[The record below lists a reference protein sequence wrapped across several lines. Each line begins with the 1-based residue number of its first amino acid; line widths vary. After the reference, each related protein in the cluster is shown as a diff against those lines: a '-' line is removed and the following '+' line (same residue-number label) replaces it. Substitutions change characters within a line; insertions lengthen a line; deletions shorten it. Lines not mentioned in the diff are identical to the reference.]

1 MHSEPEFWDD
11 VVRLLPVC
19 IELEENFEKIRKE
32 FFLFASKNIHSDSKI
47 KRFLN
52 YPNLQIQNQHKNSE
66 QSNLYSG
73 DWNVCFAGTDA
84 SSSKEWGNY
93 ELLEKIVKWKT
104 KISMNSQIDYAKSQ
118 FQTFNSIVEN
128 HADKGQCSGA
138 VFSILKPGALIH
150 PHNGSDNTMRCHM
163 CIYGDD
169 ECTITVG
176 NKTRTWTE
184 GRILSF
190 KDGPPYMHSVKHNG
204 TKDRVVL
211 IFNFDLD
218 YLRIKFPEAK
228 L

>member
-1 MHSEPEFWDD
+1 MYLENEFWDD
-11 VVRLLPVC
+11 VVRPLPVC
-19 IELEENFEKIRKE
+19 IELEKNFKQIRKE
-32 FFLFASKNIHSDSKI
+32 FFSFMSQNSCDESKI

-52 YPNLQIQNQHKNSE
+52 YPNLQMQNQDKNTK

-84 SSSKEWGNY
+84 SPFKEWGNY

-118 FQTFNSIVEN
+118 FPTLNSIIEKY
-128 HADKGQCSGA
+128 ADKGQCSGA
-138 VFSILKPGALIH
+138 VFSILKPGTLIH
-150 PHNGSDNTMRCHM
+150 PHNDSENIMRCHM
-163 CIYGDD
+163 CISGDD

-176 NKTRTWTE
+176 NKTRKWTE
-184 GRILSF
+184 GEILAF
-190 KDGPPYMHSVKHNG
+190 KDGPPYLHSVAHNG

-211 IFNFDLD
+211 IFNFDLN
-218 YLRIKFPEAK
+218 YLRAKFPKEK